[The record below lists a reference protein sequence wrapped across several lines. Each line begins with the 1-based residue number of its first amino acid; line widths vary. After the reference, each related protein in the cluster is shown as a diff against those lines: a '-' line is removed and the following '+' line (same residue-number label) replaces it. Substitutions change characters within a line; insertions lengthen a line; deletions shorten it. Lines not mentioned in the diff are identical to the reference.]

1 MSYTSPPIEKVVP
14 EGRER
19 PGRPAPRRHAIMSGG
34 FGLCGNAEACID
46 AIARSGV
53 KNLTIISN
61 NCGNQGQGLAVLL
74 KTAPGGAR
82 DLQLRGRQ
90 PRPGRAVHDGHR

>member
-1 MSYTSPPIEKVVP
+1 MT
-14 EGRER
+14 
-19 PGRPAPRRHAIMSGG
+19 IMSGG
-34 FGLCGNAEACID
+34 FGLCGNAEACIE

-74 KTAPGGAR
+74 QEPPGAR
-82 DLQLRGRQ
+82 
-90 PRPGRAVHDGHR
+90 A